1 MGSPITLSPETLV
14 YSDFEDGTDGW
25 RIYDLQYWDSYNQVI
40 NGAFYF
46 QNLRN
51 YRGRNPGYIVGGNK
65 WHGDLSAA
73 YGGILSYDL
82 FLKNININPSDDVRL
97 SGNGISIYYDIQQM
111 VSNSWNHFDIPLMS
125 NSGWKIWGTNND
137 ATADELKNV
146 LSDISDF
153 RLMGEYGNY
162 WYGTGQNVGYFD
174 NITMSETINPVNE
187 PRNILLFSSFL
198 IGVTMIRR
206 RKLVSIKM

>member
-1 MGSPITLSPETLV
+1 
-14 YSDFEDGTDGW
+14 
-25 RIYDLQYWDSYNQVI
+25 
-40 NGAFYF
+40 
-46 QNLRN
+46 
-51 YRGRNPGYIVGGNK
+51 
-65 WHGDLSAA
+65 
-73 YGGILSYDL
+73 
-82 FLKNININPSDDVRL
+82 
-97 SGNGISIYYDIQQM
+97 M